1 MRCAYHYGWTLV
13 LDVLFFPANRNV
25 VLMQDLESRLTK
37 TPFLAPLLR
46 VCLLA
51 CWCGSIFL
59 VGWGWG
65 CGRSLQ
71 QLVVLIMES

>member
-37 TPFLAPLLR
+37 TLFLAFSR
-46 VCLLA
+46 ERSKFKEIEGLA
-51 CWCGSIFL
+51 SGTSYQVFATRYL
-59 VGWGWG
+59 EELA
-65 CGRSLQ
+65 RNL
-71 QLVVLIMES
+71 